1 MRNGILDYHRVLNR
15 AVWSSLAVS
24 AVLLIL
30 LVNTFAHRG
39 PVAVGLDESLE
50 GRCGEKIK
58 AKGIYRESKS
68 PLTRPYGI
76 TLGNRPFPFAG
87 S

>member
-30 LVNTFAHRG
+30 LVNTFARRG
-39 PVAVGLDESLE
+39 PVVVGLDESLE
-50 GRCGEKIK
+50 RRRGKKIK
-58 AKGIYRESKS
+58 AKGIYRDPVPSSKS
-68 PLTRPYGI
+68 HFGCC
-76 TLGNRPFPFAG
+76 FV
-87 S
+87 